1 MQDEHSHNRMELKR
15 GPLEPQAQRD
25 LLERPALVHPV
36 RHDLDYPE
44 RHGDRGALEEL
55 GFAGC
60 VLGDEGGGDVEAREA
75 REAAE
80 HEEGEEEVVDG
91 GAETEGEGCRGGGD
105 AEGDLWM
112 G

>member
-1 MQDEHSHNRMELKR
+1 MQNKHSHNRMELKR

-55 GFAGC
+55 GFARR
-60 VLGDEGGGDVEAREA
+60 VLGDEGCGDVEACEA
-75 REAAE
+75 
-80 HEEGEEEVVDG
+80 G
-91 GAETEGEGCRGGGD
+91 
-105 AEGDLWM
+105 
-112 G
+112 